1 MIEEMP
7 DIRGLADW
15 MLQNGSGL
23 ALIAIV
29 LVLLFIYFL
38 KLIFKKTN
46 EQKLEEILRLS
57 IEIKSK
63 IEELLGRKKT

>member
-1 MIEEMP
+1 MP

-63 IEELLGRKKT
+63 VEELLGRKKE